1 MGMKT
6 KTLVGIATAR
16 VISTLAIFWYAA
28 AERSDYVLP
37 TEQIYTLPSC
47 TTSGNIYLNEDNDG
61 DTLPDY
67 YLYLNNNF
75 IYPYNPIDNYSA
87 VQILR
92 ENAGTYYS
100 RVKYYRPM
108 ANMLYKVNKNTLLT
122 WPIDNMTFRRP
133 SRVFPFNTPIRWMAS
148 NPNRIVFERP
158 SDNSPYKNTVA
169 FTYHYEYVINN
180 GYNNNQTS
188 PYYYI
193 QVPSLGYMS
202 DVGLSLTYLTPNKT
216 RVRVP
221 NLLTTEGCQ
230 TFKLSRCGDGTI
242 DAYTET
248 GNRANVWGF
257 TGELCDD
264 GTNNGKPGYCDTTCW
279 AWGWFYCGD
288 EIIND
293 GSSDTVYE
301 SGGVLYGP
309 TYYSGTELIFE
320 ACDDGNDPN
329 DPDGVYNLDW
339 DTMFCSSICFDNF
352 NETFVEVFINE

>member
-1 MGMKT
+1 MKT
-6 KTLVGIATAR
+6 KTGIGIAIAS
-16 VISTLAIFWYAA
+16 ILSTLSIFSYTEA
-28 AERSDYVLP
+28 AERSDLVLP
-37 TEQIYTLPSC
+37 VEQIYSVPTSC
-47 TTSGNIYLNEDNDG
+47 ESPTNIYLNEDNDG

-67 YLYLNNNF
+67 YLFLNSNF
-75 IYPYNPIDNYSA
+75 IYPYSPVNQYSA

-92 ENAGTYYS
+92 EYGGTEYS
-100 RVKYYRPM
+100 KVKYYRPM
-108 ANMLYKVNKNTLLT
+108 ANMLYKVNKTTLIT
-122 WPIDNMTFRRP
+122 GDIDDMTFWRP
-133 SRVFPFNTPIRWMAS
+133 SRVFPYNVPVRGIAS
-148 NPNRIVFERP
+148 NPNRIVFEQP
-158 SDNSPYKNTVA
+158 SDNNASKNKVA
-169 FTYHYEYVINN
+169 FVYHYKYYINN
-180 GYNNNQTS
+180 GKLNGTS
-188 PYYYI
+188 NYTYI

-202 DVGLSLTYLTPNKT
+202 DANLSLTYLSPNNT
-216 RVRVP
+216 RNWINPV
-221 NLLTTEGCQ
+221 LTKESCQ
-230 TFKLSRCGDGTI
+230 QFKLSRCGDGTI

-320 ACDDGNDPN
+320 TCDDGNDPN
-329 DPDGVYNLDW
+329 DPDGLYNLDW

-352 NETFVEVFINE
+352 QETFVEVFINE